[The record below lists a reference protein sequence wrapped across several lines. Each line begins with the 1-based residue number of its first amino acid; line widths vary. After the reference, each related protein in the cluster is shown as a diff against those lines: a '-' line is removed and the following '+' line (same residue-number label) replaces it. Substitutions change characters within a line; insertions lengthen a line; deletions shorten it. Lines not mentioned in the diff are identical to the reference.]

1 MSNLPTTTPA
11 ETLSIAPEYLEI
23 ANCYLQNTLDLSKT
37 VEDLDLSKDYVS
49 EVIARKEVRAYI
61 NNVYFSI
68 GFNNR
73 GTLASAMDA
82 VIKKKFAELEE
93 ADVGSSKDIAE
104 LLMMKHK
111 MRMEELALELK
122 VQQGIEGP
130 RVQTNIQVN
139 DNGGSNYTSLLQR
152 LIEAGK

>member
-11 ETLSIAPEYLEI
+11 ETLAIAPEYLDV
-23 ANCYLQNTLDLSKT
+23 ANCYLENTLDLNKT
-37 VEDLDLSKDYVS
+37 CDALGLSKDYVS